1 MSFFIDLRS
10 FLKLTSEDCDEEL
23 KYISLLLLN
32 ILFTIIKSIMKY
44 DVKNDIYNCK
54 KIKCSQY
61 TIMLICDIL
70 ILIIIIIIVYN
81 LKFNS
86 K

>member
-44 DVKNDIYNCK
+44 DVKNDIYI
-54 KIKCSQY
+54 KIRCSQY

>member
-1 MSFFIDLRS
+1 MFFYIDLHS
-10 FLKLTSEDCDEEL
+10 VLKQTSEDCDEEL
-23 KYISLLLLN
+23 RYISLYLLKS
-32 ILFTIIKSIMKY
+32 LFTIIKSIMKY
-44 DVKNDIYNCK
+44 DVKNDIYNWK
-54 KIKCSQY
+54 KIRCSQY

>member
-1 MSFFIDLRS
+1 
-10 FLKLTSEDCDEEL
+10 
-23 KYISLLLLN
+23 
-32 ILFTIIKSIMKY
+32 MKY
-44 DVKNDIYNCK
+44 DVKNDIYNWK
-54 KIKCSQY
+54 EIRCSQY